1 MTDPQPP
8 QDSPGLTH
16 PPELAVVG
24 PPNKGKSS
32 IVSTLAWDL
41 SVAIDAVSGTTKAA
55 QRIPMQVDGQTLY
68 TLIDTPGFQRARATL
83 DWLKQHAQTPGDRP
97 EALRKFVTNFQGADR
112 FRDEVELLQPI
123 VDGAGVVYVV
133 DGSVPPGDA
142 YEAELEILRW
152 SGRPRLAV
160 INPIDGEAFTE
171 KWKNILSQYLG
182 TVVVFNPVTAG
193 FDDGLGLLQRLA
205 ALDDS
210 WQAPMRQAVTVL
222 QDDRRAREREAARA
236 IAWMLARMLT
246 HVESQRVPVGDDVE
260 PVKSKL
266 QARFRDA
273 LRALENRC
281 RDEVAEAYR
290 LGGLER
296 VEAGLDEQD
305 QQGTGLE
312 LDLLDKQTLTM
323 FGLSKASLVAA
334 AAGSGAVMGLMLDA
348 AVGGVTLGSGA
359 ASGAIGGAALGL
371 LGSYSFDQ
379 VGKPRAR
386 GGVAGAVE
394 RWMSPAAVDLQSGPL
409 REVNLAFVALNRA
422 RLHHRLVSTR
432 AHALRA
438 AIDLTAIAPDA
449 LPELETTV
457 SRSFG
462 QHFGRIRKAGPD
474 GLTDAVVSPL
484 AEAVDV
490 VLRGDRESQPVL
502 GGRGSG
508 HRG

>member
-1 MTDPQPP
+1 MTEPKGQHDFPSLAQ
-8 QDSPGLTH
+8 

-41 SVAIDAVSGTTKAA
+41 SVEIDAVSGTTKVA
-55 QRIPMQVDGQTLY
+55 QPIPMQVDGRTLY

-83 DWLKQHAQTPGDRP
+83 DWLKQHADSPGDRP
-97 EALRKFVTNFQGADR
+97 GALRAFVQAFDKSDR
-112 FRDEVELLQPI
+112 FRDEVELLRPI
-123 VDGAGVVYVV
+123 VNGAGVVYVV

-182 TVVVFNPVTAG
+182 TVVVFNPVTAD
-193 FDDGLGLLQRLA
+193 FDDGLALLERIA
-205 ALDDS
+205 GLDDA
-210 WQAPMRQAVTVL
+210 WQGPMGEAVAL
-222 QDDRRAREREAARA
+222 LKRDRAAREREAAEA

-246 HVESQRVPVGDDVE
+246 HEEHRRVPVGEEVE
-260 PVKSKL
+260 PVKQKL
-266 QARFRDA
+266 QQRFRDA
-273 LRALENRC
+273 LRLLENRC
-281 RDEVAEAYR
+281 RDEVAAAYR
-290 LGGLER
+290 LAGLER
-296 VEAGLDEQD
+296 VEAGLSDD
-305 QQGTGLE
+305 GQQTTGLE
-312 LDLLDKQTLTM
+312 LDLLDKQTLTL

-359 ASGAIGGAALGL
+359 ASGAIGGAALAL
-371 LGSYSFDQ
+371 LGSVSFDQ

-386 GGVAGAVE
+386 GGVSGAVE
-394 RWMSPAAVDLQSGPL
+394 RWMNPAAVELRSGPL

-422 RLHHRLVSTR
+422 RLHHRLVSRR
-432 AHALRA
+432 AHAFRA
-438 AIDLTAIAPDA
+438 AIDMTSISPDA
-449 LPELETTV
+449 LPDLEPAA

-462 QHFGRIRKAGPD
+462 QHFGRLRRAGAD
-474 GLTDAVVSPL
+474 GLTDAVVAPL
-484 AEAVDV
+484 ADEVEAV
-490 VLRGDRESQPVL
+490 LLADRVDAS
-502 GGRGSG
+502 
-508 HRG
+508 